1 MAGRVSSHPPVN
13 HRVHQ
18 SQHRVPYALCTVGNH
33 VYHSRYLDIL
43 EAARGEFF
51 REVGFPF
58 LELQNADAIFP
69 VIDCRLTFKAPARYD
84 DLLTVELWLTESGRI
99 RLNFASR
106 ILNSRGALLAEG
118 FTHHVCTTLQDK
130 PRRLPPELAAALEP
144 YLAPA

>member
-1 MAGRVSSHPPVN
+1 M
-13 HRVHQ
+13 
-18 SQHRVPYALCTVGNH
+18 PYALCTVGNH

-51 REVGFPF
+51 REIGFPF
-58 LELQNADAIFP
+58 LGLQGADTIFP

-106 ILNSRGALLAEG
+106 ILNGQGTLLVEG
-118 FTHHVCTTLQDK
+118 YTHHVCTSLHDK
-130 PRRLPPELAAALEP
+130 PKRLPPELAALLES
-144 YLAPA
+144 YLSPC